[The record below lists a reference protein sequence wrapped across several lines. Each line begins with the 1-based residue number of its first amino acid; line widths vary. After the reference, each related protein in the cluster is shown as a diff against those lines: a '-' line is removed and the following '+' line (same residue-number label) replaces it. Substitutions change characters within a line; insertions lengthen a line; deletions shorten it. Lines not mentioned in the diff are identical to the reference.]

1 VGPTST
7 HLIQLIPP
15 AIVML
20 LLCMACVNFY
30 RQYVLKSR
38 ELAEV
43 VSKVGSTVRSMS
55 EGDDFMR
62 KDGVARVFQGTMLEK
77 AWKDFA
83 KTLHPQTGMINGVKR
98 NRKFRLTVPVTM
110 HFSASTV
117 IDRPL
122 GVEYFK
128 HLPGILTGI
137 GIIGTFAGL
146 LFGLSNFD
154 SSSVE
159 KMNESITLLISGVRD
174 AFYASAAAIAAA
186 MVITH
191 WEKSL
196 YRKNLAALDD
206 LVDAMNGLFEPGVG
220 EEYLATLVHHSAS
233 SGNVT
238 KDLKDDLLQ
247 AMLPVIKQMESMHNQ
262 GDDGFAKSLERVI
275 TESNKRLVSQLE
287 VVLSR
292 QVKIPIEEMSTRL
305 ENRLS
310 HIRSNPQDLAMKVI
324 RARQSDNYTE
334 TNSTAEPL

>member
-1 VGPTST
+1 VGPSST
-7 HLIQLIPP
+7 NLIQLIPP
-15 AIVML
+15 VTVLIL
-20 LLCMACVNFY
+20 LGLASFNFY
-30 RQYVLKSR
+30 KQYVVKSK
-38 ELAEV
+38 ELADV
-43 VSKVGSTVRSMS
+43 VSKVGSTVRSMT

-62 KDGVARVFQGTMLEK
+62 KDGVSRVFQGTMLEK
-77 AWKDFA
+77 AWQDFA
-83 KTLHPQTGMINGVKR
+83 KTLHPQTGTINGVKR
-98 NRKFRLTVPVTM
+98 NRKFRLTVPVTT
-110 HFSASTV
+110 HFSAATV

-122 GVEYFK
+122 GVDYFK

-154 SSSVE
+154 ASNVE

-174 AFYASAAAIAAA
+174 AFYASAAAIGVA

-220 EEYLATLVHHSAS
+220 EEYLATLVQHSS
-233 SGNVT
+233 SANNVT
-238 KDLKDDLLQ
+238 RDLKDDLLQ
-247 AMLPVIKQMESMHNQ
+247 AMLPVIKQLESIQSQNN
-262 GDDGFAKSLERVI
+262 DGLAQALERALN
-275 TESNKRLVSQLE
+275 ESNKRLSNQLE
-287 VVLSR
+287 IILAR
-292 QVKIPIEEMSTRL
+292 QVKHPIEEMGQKL

-324 RARQSDNYTE
+324 RARQNDSHAE
-334 TNSTAEPL
+334 ASSSAEPL

>member
-1 VGPTST
+1 MSSTST
-7 HLIQLIPP
+7 NLLQLIPP
-15 AIVML
+15 AAVMV
-20 LLCMACVNFY
+20 LLCLACFNFY
-30 RQYVLKSR
+30 RLYVVKSR
-38 ELAEV
+38 ELAEL
-43 VSKVGSTVRSMS
+43 VSKVGTTVRSMT
-55 EGDDFMR
+55 EGDDYMR

-98 NRKFRLTVPVTM
+98 NRKFRLTVPVTT

-137 GIIGTFAGL
+137 GIIGTFSGL

-154 SSSVE
+154 ASSVE
-159 KMNESITLLISGVRD
+159 NMNQSITLLIGGVRD
-174 AFYASAAAIAAA
+174 AFYASTAAICAA

-220 EEYLATLVHHSAS
+220 EEYLATLVQHSS
-233 SGNVT
+233 STSNVT
-238 KDLKDDLLQ
+238 RDLKDDLLQ
-247 AMLPVIKQMESMHNQ
+247 AMLPVIKQLESVQ
-262 GDDGFAKSLERVI
+262 SQRDEGLSQALEKALN
-275 TESNKRLVSQLE
+275 ESNRRLVNQLE
-287 VVLSR
+287 TALGR
-292 QVKIPIEEMSTRL
+292 QVKQPIEDMCARL
-305 ENRLS
+305 DNRLS
-310 HIRSNPQDLAMKVI
+310 HIKGTPQDLAMKVI
-324 RARQSDNYTE
+324 RARQQDSHED
-334 TNSTAEPL
+334 STSPSVQS